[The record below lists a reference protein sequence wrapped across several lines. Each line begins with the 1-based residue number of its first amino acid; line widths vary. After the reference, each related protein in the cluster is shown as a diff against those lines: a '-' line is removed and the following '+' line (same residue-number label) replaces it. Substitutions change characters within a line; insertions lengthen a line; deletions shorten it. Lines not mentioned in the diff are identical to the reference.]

1 MTGEASHQ
9 VAPKHPEKTMPRF
22 GCWQH
27 LTTTELAAIATEATV
42 AVLPVAAVE
51 AHGPHLPLG

>member
-1 MTGEASHQ
+1 MTGDASH
-9 VAPKHPEKTMPRF
+9 PGTSKRPEQARRPF
-22 GCWQH
+22 YHWQH

-51 AHGPHLPLG
+51 AS